1 MSLLIRKIKEHSFF
15 AEILLTTSLLI
26 IVSGVIS
33 HAFYFKAASDEII
46 QVYSDNLQNSS
57 DLLEAQMVQRLRLIE
72 SSAYVIGT
80 DRTVSTSLIRYI
92 TGKDNIQSYI
102 EFNSEISDYL
112 SQFYISQQDM
122 IDSAAYVVDD
132 TIFYNYQNI
141 LKDDIDVPAFISS
154 IEADGFSAI
163 LPEQENPF
171 FRSASMVIPVVF
183 KYAYSGTDTYL
194 ILFLGSS
201 KIATLLQDFYD
212 AYFEGI
218 AICRDDGSVLLN
230 STPFAMDPL
239 EASEG
244 QFAAINGK
252 DYLIMKTS
260 SWVDGW
266 TVYLAKDS
274 SETLKELRSMHNMQ
288 TLLLIFIIMLS
299 NFLIYII
306 YRSFMKPLNRLVSLM
321 VKNSR
326 SLEYTKVSY
335 TKENEIGTLG
345 KYYNLMIEKIEDLI
359 MMLRDKIE
367 QLEDEKAFN
376 EWAKNEKR
384 KAEIKALQAQ
394 INPHFLYN
402 ALNSI
407 VWTATENDDEEAASF
422 TLRLADYYRTNLS
435 DGREYIT
442 INEELKHAENYLW
455 IQTRRYDRISYEI
468 HCDDGL
474 ASTLIPKII
483 VQPLIENSIY
493 HGIKPKNAEGRIT
506 IRAEL
511 RDSVIHISVADNGLG
526 IEPSLLETIQGK
538 LHEGIIDS
546 SSGYGIYNVNSRIK
560 LSYGSDY
567 GLMIYS
573 KEGEGTKAE
582 ITIPYSEVEE

>member
-154 IEADGFSAI
+154 IETDGFSTI

-183 KYAYSGTDTYL
+183 KYAYAGTDTYL

-201 KIATLLQDFYD
+201 KIATLLQDFYG

-274 SETLKELRSMHNMQ
+274 SETLRELRSMHNMQ

-546 SSGYGIYNVNSRIK
+546 SSGYGIYNVNSRVK